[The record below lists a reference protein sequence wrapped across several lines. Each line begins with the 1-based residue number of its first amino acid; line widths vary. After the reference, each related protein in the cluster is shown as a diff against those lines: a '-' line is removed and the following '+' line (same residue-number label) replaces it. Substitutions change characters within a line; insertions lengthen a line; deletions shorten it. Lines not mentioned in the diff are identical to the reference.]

1 MAIGSNMMSGVEPH
15 LHVTIP
21 DLTTKEENEETVKLT
36 KAWSK
41 AYTLA
46 LLDFK
51 IVAAQV
57 KS

>member
-1 MAIGSNMMSGVEPH
+1 MMSGVEPH